1 MKDDKPTREFR
12 PGYYVNDVWYGERIA
27 QARARARHLANEL
40 PGPMEVIHQSED
52 GELRIVSTHLPNNQD
67 TIETPPRV
75 YNPAAEGDN
84 AKGGFE
90 RLVKRATDE

>member
-1 MKDDKPTREFR
+1 MKDDKPIREFR

-52 GELRIVSTHLPNNQD
+52 GELRIVSTHLPDNQD
-67 TIETPPRV
+67 VINTPQ
-75 YNPAAEGDN
+75 
-84 AKGGFE
+84 E
-90 RLVKRATDE
+90 RHHKPVKAPDFFDKFKRPHDE